1 MCQTPTERVQERF
14 DELKKGSGRLL
25 SDLGDY
31 EVFLDLEL
39 QPQVSVWLIKIRTN
53 EYPYEVFAQLGSV
66 VDEINIEEDFTFL
79 LTLENPK

>member
-1 MCQTPTERVQERF
+1 MFQTPPERVQERF

-39 QPQVSVWLIKIRTN
+39 QPQGSVWLIKIRTN
-53 EYPYEVFAQLGSV
+53 EYLYEVFAQLGPV
-66 VDEINIEEDFTFL
+66 VDEINKEENFTFL